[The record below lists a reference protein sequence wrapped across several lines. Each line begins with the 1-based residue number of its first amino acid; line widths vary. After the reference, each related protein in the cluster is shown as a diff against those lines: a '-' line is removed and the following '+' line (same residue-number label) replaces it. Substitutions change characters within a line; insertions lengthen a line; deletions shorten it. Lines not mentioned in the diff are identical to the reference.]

1 HHAFGRIDRLC
12 HFIASCLYQQRNALC
27 HAIFVVI
34 QGGMTAALVQ
44 TYGSGT
50 AYGGGGGP
58 AGRGEG
64 ERRQIKVGD
73 GGLVVV
79 FGDSTELLG
88 GGGTVR
94 APLASQRQK

>member
-58 AGRGEG
+58 PGRGEG
-64 ERRQIKVGD
+64 ERRPIKGGVG
-73 GGLVVV
+73 GGLV
-79 FGDSTELLG
+79 GLWES
-88 GGGTVR
+88 R
-94 APLASQRQK
+94 ASLRGASEGRRRRCPI